1 MVGFETQPET
11 VSFAHWE
18 FLNEEGWAKM
28 AKLYFRYG
36 AMNCGKSAQ
45 LLQVAHNYD
54 EKGMKILLIKAQLDT
69 KGDDKIVSRT
79 GIARKVDFLVDEN
92 QSIKDLVDALDDKV
106 AAILVDEAQF
116 LTRAQVDELYSLTK
130 PIHPESHKIP
140 VICYGL
146 RGDFMTELF
155 EGSARLLALADAI
168 EELKT
173 ICACGKKATLN
184 MRFRDGVPIFEGAQ
198 VEIEG
203 DKAPI
208 TYSSACGECY
218 LRIKNEQTKKA

>member
-1 MVGFETQPET
+1 
-11 VSFAHWE
+11 
-18 FLNEEGWAKM
+18 M

-54 EKGMKILLIKAQLDT
+54 ERGMKILLIKALIDT
-69 KGDDKIVSRT
+69 KGVDEITSRT
-79 GIARKVDFLVDEN
+79 GISRKVDYLIDAGG
-92 QSIKDLVDALDDKV
+92 SIKQIIDEHDDKI

-116 LTRAQVDELYSLTK
+116 LTRQQVDELYYLTK
-130 PIHPESHKIP
+130 TTKASEYKIP
-140 VICYGL
+140 VLCYGL
-146 RGDFMTELF
+146 RADFQTELF

-173 ICACGKKATLN
+173 ICECGKKATLN
-184 MRFRDGVPIFEGAQ
+184 MRFKNGIPIFEGAQ

-203 DKAPI
+203 DKDHI
-208 TYSSACGECY
+208 TYQSACGECY
-218 LRIKNEQTKKA
+218 INAKEKNLTNEL